1 MNCTKYNKIKQKT
14 LRDVQLQHI
23 RHSQNMR
30 LYRKF
35 FILKTS
41 MRVKFDMLWGGSWG
55 VDSTIDFKNK
65 EQYLVSS
72 SM

>member
-1 MNCTKYNKIKQKT
+1 MNCTKYKKIKQNT
-14 LRDVQLQHI
+14 LRNIQLQYI
-23 RHSQNMR
+23 RLSQNMR
-30 LYRKF
+30 LYRRF

>member
-1 MNCTKYNKIKQKT
+1 MNCTKYKKIKQNT
-14 LRDVQLQHI
+14 LRNIQLQYI
-23 RHSQNMR
+23 RLSQNMR
-30 LYRKF
+30 LYRRF

-55 VDSTIDFKNK
+55 EDSTIDFKNK

-72 SM
+72 LM